1 MDVRAG
7 HSRLQESLRYNWKA
21 LQRSKVAFGPNGP
34 WSLNM
39 LSLKNYEKAEA
50 QKKQAKKLE
59 REFPYFVT
67 LVSLLASSG
76 FGPYTIFQKIR
87 EIDLLPLVKI
97 ESIKI
102 LKRVELL
109 GADPLIA
116 IAETKDKQASRMFG
130 EFLSGYV
137 SAIQSGGNVVNYLK
151 SKMDS
156 AFNSHENEEKR
167 VVEKLRGVIH
177 GWLTMQIVILAV
189 FILLASV
196 GSNPMGTSGSQTHSD
211 PPYILLIFSPL
222 MSVMFLIIVK
232 NMVNANIPELPVK
245 KIIKFVVPG
254 VLIVTILILTN
265 VLSGFHMDAY
275 LLGAAL
281 IAGSIWPA
289 LKFKKIYQLNIDAEG
304 AT

>member
-7 HSRLQESLRYNWKA
+7 HPRLQESLRYNWKA

-34 WSLNM
+34 WDLNM
-39 LSLKNYEKAEA
+39 LSLKNFEKADA

-116 IAETKDKQASRMFG
+116 IAETKDKQASRMFE
-130 EFLSGYV
+130 EFLAGYV
-137 SAIQSGGNVVNYLK
+137 SAIQSGGNVENYSK
-151 SKMDS
+151 SKMERSFD
-156 AFNSHENEEKR
+156 ALDNAEKID
-167 VVEKLRGVIH
+167 V
-177 GWLTMQIVILAV
+177 LTI
-189 FILLASV
+189 
-196 GSNPMGTSGSQTHSD
+196 N
-211 PPYILLIFSPL
+211 
-222 MSVMFLIIVK
+222 IVK
-232 NMVNANIPELPVK
+232 HNCL
-245 KIIKFVVPG
+245 
-254 VLIVTILILTN
+254 
-265 VLSGFHMDAY
+265 
-275 LLGAAL
+275 
-281 IAGSIWPA
+281 
-289 LKFKKIYQLNIDAEG
+289 
-304 AT
+304 